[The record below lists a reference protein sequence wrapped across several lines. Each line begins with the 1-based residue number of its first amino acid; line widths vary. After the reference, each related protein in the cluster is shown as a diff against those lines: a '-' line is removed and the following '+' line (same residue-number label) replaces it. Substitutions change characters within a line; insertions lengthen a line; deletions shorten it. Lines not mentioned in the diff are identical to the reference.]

1 VTTSGQTLT
10 VSSGLPCLELI
21 LLFLFPLKTFYR
33 SIAHISA
40 HVHTT
45 KVLAQGR
52 RQYQQDP
59 EGFGDLVKLTPHGEG
74 WRTHSHTRLSGS
86 WMKRNRTAPREDP
99 EGLLCPWNQGLYEML
114 SLSHVPCLPHARLEV
129 ALSGILD
136 LEGPRRQLELSQVRQ
151 RKVSSLH
158 FDFISFFLLG
168 FELRALC
175 LQIGTLPLESHLQ
188 HLHFYFSNLNVTF
201 LPMM

>member
-1 VTTSGQTLT
+1 
-10 VSSGLPCLELI
+10 
-21 LLFLFPLKTFYR
+21 
-33 SIAHISA
+33 
-40 HVHTT
+40 
-45 KVLAQGR
+45 
-52 RQYQQDP
+52 
-59 EGFGDLVKLTPHGEG
+59 
-74 WRTHSHTRLSGS
+74 
-86 WMKRNRTAPREDP
+86 MKRNRTAPREDP

-201 LPMM
+201 LSMM